1 MFKDRLP
8 QTSAEWDQVAAQY
21 GSEAP
26 VRPALDSAL
35 RLLRDITP
43 DNDRFKLPVTN
54 ETDWDAYFNARE
66 DFLNDLTPEVRAQI
80 DVLTMQRDVTSNL
93 PLRTEMRLAGRLRRQ
108 MYEQPK
114 YFYFAHTANDAN
126 GDPIRAKETSVFSD
140 TVQAQL
146 ETLENKLAKMTPG
159 LRVEASRQTLNAER
173 AWKAGGH

>member
-1 MFKDRLP
+1 MTEDWQPRWDRALHELQTKGYITDVNIGGTIIEYPTFSDLYQNYWKEIQSVEAMFKDRLP

-66 DFLNDLTPEVRAQI
+66 DFLNDLTPEVRA
-80 DVLTMQRDVTSNL
+80 R
-93 PLRTEMRLAGRLRRQ
+93 
-108 MYEQPK
+108 
-114 YFYFAHTANDAN
+114 
-126 GDPIRAKETSVFSD
+126 
-140 TVQAQL
+140 
-146 ETLENKLAKMTPG
+146 
-159 LRVEASRQTLNAER
+159 
-173 AWKAGGH
+173 